1 MRFTVKAKL
10 ASTFGVVILLSMI
23 AGGVAYLKLN
33 DTVATTEHLS
43 ARAARLA
50 KVGDMQASVLLQ
62 VRAEKN
68 AILAPTD
75 AEQDKFASQIVEQ
88 REHVQKIKDEAY
100 VGASEAGKKMLDVFS
115 AAYANANTVQDQTLK
130 LTKQDKARA
139 TDHSMRVRLPSVI
152 GCRCMVP

>member
-68 AILAPTD
+68 AILASTE
-75 AEQDKFASQIVEQ
+75 AEQEKFGSQIIEL

-100 VGASEAGKKMLDVFS
+100 VGASEAGKKMIDVFAS
-115 AAYANANTVQDQTLK
+115 AYVSANTVQDQTLK
-130 LTKQDKARA
+130 LARQDKAKA
-139 TDHSMRVRLPSVI
+139 
-152 GCRCMVP
+152 